1 MAVTPFLTFALGE
14 FLVMRFGILF
24 CAGLF
29 SLALPA
35 FADDAPAKSDPLSM
49 FDEGKLLATGG
60 VSNVEGAGGGG
71 IATWALITGY
81 GTRDG
86 IGANAH
92 ATYVSV
98 SDYSL
103 WTGGIAVG
111 LFDRVELSYAHQIF
125 NTQGV
130 GGALALGRGYT
141 FEQDIFGAKLKVL
154 GDAIYEQDSFL
165 PQISVGLQYKRNNRE
180 PILHAIGAKSDS
192 GTDFCIAASKLFLA
206 QSVLVNTTLRFTK
219 ANQFGILGFGGDRND
234 SYSAQFEGSAAYL
247 FSRNF
252 ALGAEFR
259 TKPNNLSIAK
269 EDQAFD
275 IFAAYFLTKNLS
287 LTLAYANLGNIVIRN
302 HQGGVYA
309 SVQAGL

>member
-1 MAVTPFLTFALGE
+1 MHDRGKIVRLRLGT
-14 FLVMRFGILF
+14 LL

-29 SLALPA
+29 GVALPV

-86 IGANAH
+86 IGVDAH
-92 ATYVSV
+92 ATYIPL

-130 GGALALGRGYT
+130 GTALGLGSGYT
-141 FEQDIFGAKLKVL
+141 FEQDIFGAKLRVI

-180 PILHAIGAKSDS
+180 AILQAIGARSDS
-192 GTDFCIAASKLFLA
+192 GTDFYIAASKLFLA

-219 ANQFGILGFGGDRND
+219 ANQFGILGFGGDRNND
-234 SYSAQFEGSAAYL
+234 YSAEFEGSAAYL
-247 FSRNF
+247 FSRKF
-252 ALGAEFR
+252 AVGAEVR

-275 IFAAYFLTKNLS
+275 IFAAYFFTKNLS
-287 LTLAYANLGNIVIRN
+287 LTLAYANLGNIVIRD
-302 HQGGVYA
+302 HQGGLYA
-309 SVQAGL
+309 SVQADL